1 MQTRSINRVLAVAIM
16 ATAILGALVSIGWTL
31 GLFRPSDDELLPLV
45 LRIAIVF
52 FTVEATRMFVHVMIG
67 ASFYRPAQYWAGT
80 GFAPLTSVVIPAWN
94 EEVGLAK
101 TIDSVLASDYPNL
114 EIVVVNDGSTDRTAE
129 VAQRYVDQFPS
140 RVFLVNQSNAGKG
153 SALNSGVMHSFGQI
167 IVNVD
172 ADSAVEPQA
181 IGNLVKPFAS
191 KRVDA
196 VVGRVVIGNTKKFV
210 GKSQAFEYMFGFH
223 LRRAQSVFN
232 TIFILSGA
240 MCAYRRT
247 AWHQT
252 AGFRDFSKTEDM
264 DFSLQLRAAGLGLVY
279 ADDAVCITEGAADI
293 SGLRNQRR
301 RWRFGAF
308 FCFGAHRQLF
318 LDRRRGNRSLG
329 FYELPSSLLG
339 YIQILLYPLVF
350 AVAFILPI
358 YTGQYL
364 YFYLVLLS
372 VPANFAVVFYTSGTL
387 KKYAIYLPVLIVLM
401 CVTMMVEHMMMW
413 SALTRYLTGNDVS
426 WTNWTRQGVDGESAL
441 QDTTPS
447 PMGGGA
453 DDIDA
458 RMVQQFREVLARTL
472 PESDVVEPV
481 VTKVPSVELPPAII
495 AELATRAS
503 AVAGASS
510 TAVSGSATSS
520 GDDDPTGEHG
530 RVLES
535 V

>member
-1 MQTRSINRVLAVAIM
+1 MQTKSINRVLAVIIM
-16 ATAILGALVSIGWTL
+16 MAVVLGALCSIGWTFGVL
-31 GLFRPSDDELLPLV
+31 RSNDDELLPLP
-45 LRIAIVF
+45 LRLAIVF
-52 FTVEATRMFVHVMIG
+52 FTVEATRMFIHVMIG
-67 ASFYRPAQYWAGT
+67 ASFYRTSEQSAGSD
-80 GFAPLTSVVIPAWN
+80 FAPLTSVVIPAWN

-101 TIDSVLASDYPNL
+101 TIESVLASDYTNL
-114 EIVVVNDGSTDRTAE
+114 EIIVVNDGSTDRTAE
-129 VAQRYVDQFPS
+129 VAQRYVDEHPG
-140 RVFLVNQSNAGKG
+140 RVFLVNQQNAGKG
-153 SALNSGVMHSFGQI
+153 AALNSGVMHGFGQI

-172 ADSAVEPQA
+172 ADSAVESAA

-196 VVGRVVIGNTKKFV
+196 VVGRIVIGNTAKFV

-223 LRRAQSVFN
+223 LRRAQSIFK

-247 AWHQT
+247 AWQQT
-252 AGFRDFSKTEDM
+252 QGFRDFSKTEDM

-293 SGLRNQRR
+293 TGLRNQRR

-318 LDRRRGNRSLG
+318 LDRRRGNRALG

-387 KKYAIYLPVLIVLM
+387 RRYAKYLPVLIVLM
-401 CVTMMVEHMMMW
+401 CVTMAVEHVTMW
-413 SALTRYLTGNDVS
+413 SALGRYLTGNDVT
-426 WTNWTRQGVDGESAL
+426 WTNWTRQGVDGEGAPGLVPVGPFASPVMVPMASGL
-441 QDTTPS
+441 SVEQDLE
-447 PMGGGA
+447 M
-453 DDIDA
+453 
-458 RMVQQFREVLARTL
+458 RMVYTMRGALERTSLDPAIAASLASARLEEASTVDAA
-472 PESDVVEPV
+472 SADVEPMA
-481 VTKVPSVELPPAII
+481 TKDASGQIDRRSEL
-495 AELATRAS
+495 
-503 AVAGASS
+503 V
-510 TAVSGSATSS
+510 
-520 GDDDPTGEHG
+520 
-530 RVLES
+530 
-535 V
+535 